1 MVGMRSFRVG
11 EVDMFESHS
20 PCCGIMVNASH
31 LNMNANRVNGSSLSR
46 VNSKDISYPFTVI
59 TGYPR
64 GIVMKH
70 CEIQSGI
77 AICKTFIHR

>member
-1 MVGMRSFRVG
+1 MLWDHGQCISPEYECEQG
-11 EVDMFESHS
+11 EWKQPIPRE
-20 PCCGIMVNASH
+20 
-31 LNMNANRVNGSSLSR
+31 L
-46 VNSKDISYPFTVI
+46 KDISYPFTVT
-59 TGYPR
+59 TGYPW